1 MTIAVASRDLRNH
14 TAEVLRRVKDGA
26 HLTVT
31 VNGEAVAELSPV
43 RSERPRS
50 FARRDLVAV
59 LTSAQADPGL
69 RHDLA
74 ELAGETTDE
83 LGPIR

>member
-1 MTIAVASRDLRNH
+1 MAATVASRDLRNH
-14 TAEVLRRVKDGA
+14 TADVLRRVQDGA

-50 FARRDLVAV
+50 FNRRDLLAV

-69 RHDLA
+69 RDDLA
-74 ELAGETTDE
+74 ELAGETTDD
-83 LGPIR
+83 LGPVQ

>member
-1 MTIAVASRDLRNH
+1 MTATVASRDLRNH
-14 TAEVLRRVKDGA
+14 TAEVLRRVREGA

-50 FARRDLVAV
+50 FRRRDLLVV

-69 RHDLA
+69 RDDLA
-74 ELAGETTDE
+74 ELAAETTDE